1 LEETTVEETTVEETK
16 KKNFALPSLQRNS
29 LDA

>member
-1 LEETTVEETTVEETK
+1 VLGRNSSERNQ
-16 KKNFALPSLQRNS
+16 KNYFALPSLQRNS